1 MDLKIGS
8 KNPIHNRKK
17 LSSWKIFIDCPLIKF
32 PSSSFFNARL
42 RSISHESKDNAL
54 TWECKRIRPRL
65 NSFLLVANIPRGH
78 ATFAKMMEK
87 EEFFKEDQIES
98 VNEIAKTNVDTIF
111 NWIFDWILSDVTA
124 SCYTHTISF
133 SIVCVC
139 ANGRINEKMC
149 RGSSSISIYFVI
161 FIIFF
166 RNIENYFSLY

>member
-42 RSISHESKDNAL
+42 RGISRRIIRWLGSAKGFTIKFLPSRCKYSSSKDTQHSRKWWRKKNSSEEIRLEAL
-54 TWECKRIRPRL
+54 MKLPRRTL
-65 NSFLLVANIPRGH
+65 IQLIEYLI
-78 ATFAKMMEK
+78 
-87 EEFFKEDQIES
+87 EFS
-98 VNEIAKTNVDTIF
+98 V
-111 NWIFDWILSDVTA
+111 SVTA

-139 ANGRINEKMC
+139 ANGQINEKMC
-149 RGSSSISIYFVI
+149 RGSSLI
-161 FIIFF
+161 
-166 RNIENYFSLY
+166 